1 MNIEEYAVLVNAGL
15 AEDPLVA
22 MKKQHDDEWR
32 RVNSMWATR
41 PPRQPMWHDK
51 YNMTQLK
58 GLAKKWGL
66 TGYSKMNKPQLAEL
80 LKAEQEKREAEGQ

>member
-32 RVNSMWATR
+32 RVSSMWATR
-41 PPRQPMWHDK
+41 PPVSRCG
-51 YNMTQLK
+51 T
-58 GLAKKWGL
+58 
-66 TGYSKMNKPQLAEL
+66 TSIT
-80 LKAEQEKREAEGQ
+80 